1 MAEYNADF
9 MGIGIF
15 LNRAVIKY
23 MRHSNEKEGF
33 FMLTTDKRNPTA
45 RVKRKKRVVSRKTP
59 GKRLGSDSFIP
70 IKERRIARSRN
81 RSLAMVSLLF
91 FGFVFVYIIQSFAA
105 FALKPRIEV
114 EQVALGGVSV
124 PKQLTGLIIRDE
136 TVYRAGS
143 EGEVSFQVSELE
155 HIKKNVVVCGIQ
167 DTDEVNRVKT
177 ELSTVNEELLK
188 LQNLRG
194 DLADPDGNIR
204 RLNQRMKNV
213 VNSSLNELMGSDYS
227 KLYKLKDSLASE
239 VQLRNQALLSDN
251 TGVLKEPARKRELFD
266 SELANYMSVIR
277 TQNSGIVCTVIDGYE
292 ETYTPDLLSELPK
305 ELMEAEWNQSL
316 TAKTVKPGDPVFKLI
331 NSNVWHIAAYISN
344 EITETWEVGMEAVIN
359 AQNEKE
365 LPVELEKIE
374 RGEKESY
381 VVFRC
386 TRHLED
392 FLDTRVLKF
401 YIGQSDDVGLKIPKT
416 AVIEKN
422 VLRIPRELVESESDT
437 NAKTAKIY
445 LADGKELSV
454 KIISSDDYAVFVS
467 AIEGM
472 LAQGTMLRKPGET
485 MAEGRSIGDMAGG
498 TTVETIVETIV
509 SEASLSMIE
518 QTVALQGVY
527 RANTGLAEFRT
538 IVINE
543 ERQNLGYY
551 ILDPKLNRGIKE
563 KDNIVLDAAAVVE
576 NQILF

>member
-1 MAEYNADF
+1 
-9 MGIGIF
+9 
-15 LNRAVIKY
+15 
-23 MRHSNEKEGF
+23 
-33 FMLTTDKRNPTA
+33 
-45 RVKRKKRVVSRKTP
+45 
-59 GKRLGSDSFIP
+59 
-70 IKERRIARSRN
+70 
-81 RSLAMVSLLF
+81 
-91 FGFVFVYIIQSFAA
+91 
-105 FALKPRIEV
+105 
-114 EQVALGGVSV
+114 
-124 PKQLTGLIIRDE
+124 
-136 TVYRAGS
+136 
-143 EGEVSFQVSELE
+143 
-155 HIKKNVVVCGIQ
+155 
-167 DTDEVNRVKT
+167 
-177 ELSTVNEELLK
+177 
-188 LQNLRG
+188 
-194 DLADPDGNIR
+194 
-204 RLNQRMKNV
+204 
-213 VNSSLNELMGSDYS
+213 
-227 KLYKLKDSLASE
+227 
-239 VQLRNQALLSDN
+239 
-251 TGVLKEPARKRELFD
+251 
-266 SELANYMSVIR
+266 MSVIR

-386 TRHLED
+386 TRILED